1 MSSPLLAVGTCFALG
16 IAITGHE
23 PSGTPGVAFLLPSA
37 GVCMLLGLAAQRVR
51 WRKTSWVIALV
62 GFVLAGAT
70 AARLFEARLPPNHV
84 RYVAASTMGSED
96 PVRLEAQIIQTP
108 LRTPYGLQFDVEA
121 KSLEIGNLENGGRVF
136 PTSGKIRLRLQAS
149 GDPAVMEAAESLH
162 LQYGD
167 SIRTLARLHRPRI
180 YQNPGSFDFR
190 RWMESIEDLY
200 WVGTIK
206 SPLLIEKLQRKGSSR
221 LSTPVE
227 RVRQRLLESIDR
239 LYPPWSAEER
249 NGAVLKAILLGDRS
263 SLDSDTIENFRKTGL
278 YHLLVIAGLHVAL
291 IAMLAEMFLRFLRLR
306 ESRRTLLVLFF
317 LLGYASLVEQRA
329 STLRAMLMVSTY
341 LIARLLSR
349 DHAALNSIG
358 LAALILMLHRPPWVF
373 ETGFQLSF
381 SAALL
386 IVGVAVP
393 ILERTTEP
401 YRRALWHLQDV
412 ERDLALEPRQDQFR
426 LDMRSLIAGL
436 TARLSLLAKHPWLAE
451 TLVTGAVKL
460 AIWIANVLLF
470 SAVLQLGLLLPMA
483 QIFHRVS
490 VVGIGLNALAIPLM
504 TLLLAL
510 ALPTVV
516 LGVAAPALAAWPAK
530 VLGVLM
536 SGLFALTELPGLPAW
551 LSYRV
556 PDSPRWVAWGFAVS
570 IVIAA
575 WALARR
581 TRLFWAA
588 VASLVI
594 FALLISLHPFQPRL
608 PGGALEVT
616 ALDCG
621 SGDALFLVLPDRS
634 TMLVD
639 AGGSPGRSTS
649 EGTFQGRRWDPGEN
663 IVSPY
668 LWSRGIQKIDI
679 VALSHAHEDHLGGLF
694 AVVKNFHIGEFWNGR
709 NPPTPAY
716 QALLEQIRRRGI
728 LVRELSQGDL
738 IERGT
743 ISLRVLWPPP
753 GPSSLLFPPND
764 ASLVL
769 RISDGQ
775 SSVLLPGDIS
785 AAVERK
791 LVRSGTLS
799 ESEVLKVAHHGSK
812 SSSSPE
818 FLARVLPRV
827 ALLSSDGTTFSNL
840 PNPDTLAR
848 LRAVGARVLRT
859 DLDGAVTV
867 TLRGSALS
875 IQSYRAS
882 PTE

>member
-1 MSSPLLAVGTCFALG
+1 M
-16 IAITGHE
+16 
-23 PSGTPGVAFLLPSA
+23 
-37 GVCMLLGLAAQRVR
+37 
-51 WRKTSWVIALV
+51 
-62 GFVLAGAT
+62 
-70 AARLFEARLPPNHV
+70 
-84 RYVAASTMGSED
+84 
-96 PVRLEAQIIQTP
+96 
-108 LRTPYGLQFDVEA
+108 
-121 KSLEIGNLENGGRVF
+121 
-136 PTSGKIRLRLQAS
+136 
-149 GDPAVMEAAESLH
+149 
-162 LQYGD
+162 
-167 SIRTLARLHRPRI
+167 
-180 YQNPGSFDFR
+180 
-190 RWMESIEDLY
+190 
-200 WVGTIK
+200 
-206 SPLLIEKLQRKGSSR
+206 
-221 LSTPVE
+221 
-227 RVRQRLLESIDR
+227 
-239 LYPPWSAEER
+239 
-249 NGAVLKAILLGDRS
+249 
-263 SLDSDTIENFRKTGL
+263 
-278 YHLLVIAGLHVAL
+278 
-291 IAMLAEMFLRFLRLR
+291 
-306 ESRRTLLVLFF
+306 
-317 LLGYASLVEQRA
+317 
-329 STLRAMLMVSTY
+329 
-341 LIARLLSR
+341 
-349 DHAALNSIG
+349 
-358 LAALILMLHRPPWVF
+358 
-373 ETGFQLSF
+373 
-381 SAALL
+381 
-386 IVGVAVP
+386 
-393 ILERTTEP
+393 
-401 YRRALWHLQDV
+401 
-412 ERDLALEPRQDQFR
+412 
-426 LDMRSLIAGL
+426 
-436 TARLSLLAKHPWLAE
+436 
-451 TLVTGAVKL
+451 
-460 AIWIANVLLF
+460 LLF

-483 QIFHRVS
+483 QTFHRVS

-516 LGVAAPALAAWPAK
+516 LGAAAPALAAWPAK
-530 VLGVLM
+530 ILGVLM

-570 IVIAA
+570 AVIAA

-581 TRLFWAA
+581 TRLFWTA
-588 VASLVI
+588 VAALVI

-668 LWSRGIQKIDI
+668 LWSRGIRKIDI

-694 AVVKNFHIGEFWNGR
+694 AVVKNFHIGEFWNGT

-753 GPSSLLFPPND
+753 GPSSLLIPPND

-769 RISDGQ
+769 RISNGQ

-812 SSSSPE
+812 SSSSLE
-818 FLARVLPRV
+818 FLARVRPRV
-827 ALLSSDGTTFSNL
+827 ALLSSDGATLSNL
-840 PNPDTLAR
+840 PNADTLAR
-848 LRAVGARVLRT
+848 LRAAGARVLRT

-867 TLRGSALS
+867 KLKGSALS
-875 IQSYRAS
+875 VQSYRAS